1 MSRLGRLNASIFSAL
16 AAPRIK
22 IVYEVDWIMKAISTK
37 KAPAAIGPYSQAI
50 QVGNL
55 VYTSGQIPID
65 PATGVF
71 VEGGIKEQTRQA
83 LNNVKAILEEVG
95 LTMSN
100 VVKTTVF
107 MADMNDFA
115 DMNSVYAEFFD
126 KSQSGKADD
135 FTKPYPARS
144 AVAVKTLPKGALVE
158 IEVIA
163 EV

>member
-1 MSRLGRLNASIFSAL
+1 
-16 AAPRIK
+16 
-22 IVYEVDWIMKAISTK
+22 MKVISTT

-71 VEGGIKEQTRQA
+71 VEGGIKEQTRQS
-83 LNNVKAILEEVG
+83 LTNVKAIIEAAG
-95 LTMSN
+95 LSMSH

-115 DMNSVYAEFFD
+115 DMNAVYAEFF
-126 KSQSGKADD
+126 AE
-135 FTKPYPARS
+135 PYPARS

-158 IEVIA
+158 IEVVA
-163 EV
+163 EVE